1 MKTAILV
8 NGEFREFDIS
18 IKSWKFLQE
27 LDCDVFVS
35 TWKKCIQYSKNINF
49 YLEEDITEES
59 IRKHIPNATISI
71 LDVKDF
77 DFSSDSEYHNGK
89 QTFHWKNC
97 LKLMKE
103 SGNSYDQIMLIRPD
117 DYLFYQPSYTTFH
130 KLNDKDLIYGLTR
143 IIISPQGDYFLAD
156 YFFFGN
162 YEPMAKMIET
172 LPNEMPD
179 NIHTALPK
187 HIQSIGLDVKQINQF
202 DMCLVRP
209 TMRGVQEIN
218 RQVLQ
223 DKWEEWGNNMF
234 NKI

>member
-1 MKTAILV
+1 MKTAIFV

-18 IKSWKFLQE
+18 IQSWRFLQE
-27 LDCDVFVS
+27 MDCDVYVS
-35 TWKKCIQYSKNINF
+35 TWKKCIQYSRNTNF
-49 YLEEDITEES
+49 YLEEDITEDN

-71 LDVKDF
+71 LDINNY
-77 DFSSDSEYHNGK
+77 DFSSDNAYHNGK

-97 LKLMKE
+97 LKMANE
-103 SGNSYDQIMLIRPD
+103 SGKHYDQIMLVRPD
-117 DYLFYQPSYTTFH
+117 DYLFYGPSYENFH
-130 KLNDKDLIYGLTR
+130 SLNDDKLIYGLTK

-162 YEPMAKMIET
+162 YGPMSLMIDT
-172 LPNEMPD
+172 LPREMPE
-179 NIHTALPK
+179 NIHTCLPK
-187 HIQSIGLDVKQINQF
+187 HIQSIGLDVKQIDQF

-209 TMRGVQEIN
+209 TMRGITEIN

-234 NKI
+234 NRL